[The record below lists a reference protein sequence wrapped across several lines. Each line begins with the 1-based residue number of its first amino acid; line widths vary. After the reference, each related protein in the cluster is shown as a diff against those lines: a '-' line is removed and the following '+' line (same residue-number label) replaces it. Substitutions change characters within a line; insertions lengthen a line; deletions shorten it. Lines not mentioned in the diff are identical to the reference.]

1 MLIRRLSFLF
11 LPLEDGFQL
20 YHLLLPSGC
29 QHFMILPLGRT
40 QTRTRRPTDTHGR
53 TNTHT
58 GAHMRVP
65 STCKHTN
72 THTRT
77 HRKTLSHALSL
88 SLDFMH
94 ADFWV
99 LGNECLGERY
109 DAGECRV
116 WLALWLSVCVLVCV
130 CVCAPMCVVSV
141 CTYLWKHVWV
151 GMHGV
156 RCMCLSV
163 CHCVWVNLYH
173 HFQFLYICLLQNQ
186 LLLLHSENKSMLYNL
201 GKCTAVSP
209 TSRAHA
215 CSPLGNWLEKCM
227 N

>member
-72 THTRT
+72 THT
-77 HRKTLSHALSL
+77 HAHTEKLSL
-88 SLDFMH
+88 MLSPSPLISCMLISEY
-94 ADFWV
+94 
-99 LGNECLGERY
+99 LGMSVWER
-109 DAGECRV
+109 DMMQESAVCG
-116 WLALWLSVCVLVCV
+116 WLYGYLSACWCV
-130 CVCAPMCVVSV
+130 CVCARLCV
-141 CTYLWKHVWV
+141 L
-151 GMHGV
+151 
-156 RCMCLSV
+156 
-163 CHCVWVNLYH
+163 
-173 HFQFLYICLLQNQ
+173 
-186 LLLLHSENKSMLYNL
+186 
-201 GKCTAVSP
+201 
-209 TSRAHA
+209 
-215 CSPLGNWLEKCM
+215 
-227 N
+227 